1 MLLWCLYVL
10 MTAKRSN
17 FKRPWMV
24 KWLSRAGLSLGRG
37 VDLVDDP
44 GGTEATGGVVAD
56 AHSDFVA
63 LAGLR
68 VAQGEACAV
77 SRGRD
82 GTALAGNPVVLA
94 DDAERVGAVGEIGR
108 QLVQQRAGAEDFGCE
123 IDGEVLGDGGR
134 CRCGAAAGT
143 EAGAGAGMRSQAAAG
158 TESMTGA
165 GSSVASGLIVESAG
179 FTVTGASAAAVS
191 TSTCVAFSFSTL
203 DFASMGVDA
212 MVVMPAFAFSG
223 S

>member
-10 MTAKRSN
+10 MTAKRSD

-24 KWLSRAGLSLGRG
+24 KWLSRAVLSLGRG
-37 VDLVDDP
+37 IDLVDDP

-77 SRGRD
+77 SRGLD

-108 QLVQQRAGAEDFGCE
+108 QLVQKRAGAEDFGCE

-134 CRCGAAAGT
+134 CRCGGW
-143 EAGAGAGMRSQAAAG
+143 GRCGYRSPCRCG
-158 TESMTGA
+158 N
-165 GSSVASGLIVESAG
+165 SVASSGGHGFDDGCGLQRRFRLDRGICGLHGDGRVCS
-179 FTVTGASAAAVS
+179 
-191 TSTCVAFSFSTL
+191 CSFNLNLRRVLVL